1 MRWDLFWRYTL
12 DFSIIYPGAALCYLP
27 VFSCL
32 KPPRWRRMA
41 AVFGGITGLVLAC
54 SLVCTLLHICSNRL
68 LPPVLLVSFLV
79 YRYMLPGNFSMGK
92 LAYVF
97 GTMTS
102 LMGACTVLTCLIMA
116 RVEVANEEP
125 VCLPVTSLI
134 CLGLS
139 LLMVLLFIPLMRP
152 RIVWLVEEFHA
163 SRVWRI
169 AWMLPASFTLMY
181 CLMQPWDP
189 ATVLVKRVQEMGV
202 VLVVASLLVLQ
213 FLTFLFYRIAR
224 ELTANT
230 RLAEENQVLT
240 IEARRYQALRAHV
253 EETRL
258 MRHDFR
264 QHLRVISN
272 LTDAGRMEELKQ
284 YLRQYEQ
291 ELGGE
296 HVSVC
301 ENAAV
306 DAIAGYYHHYAVT
319 HETPVDWKISL
330 PEALPLP
337 ATDLCMLL
345 GNLLENALRASVSL
359 PAEQRSIHVIC
370 QMLSPAMLGLIVE
383 NAYDGAL
390 KKDGN
395 TFRSTHPG
403 GTGAGLQSVENIVRR
418 YHGKLTIETENQVF
432 SVNVLLNL

>member
-1 MRWDLFWRYTL
+1 
-12 DFSIIYPGAALCYLP
+12 
-27 VFSCL
+27 
-32 KPPRWRRMA
+32 
-41 AVFGGITGLVLAC
+41 
-54 SLVCTLLHICSNRL
+54 
-68 LPPVLLVSFLV
+68 
-79 YRYMLPGNFSMGK
+79 
-92 LAYVF
+92 
-97 GTMTS
+97 MTS
-102 LMGACTVLTCLIMA
+102 LMGACTVLTSLIMA
-116 RVEVANEEP
+116 RVEVTNAEP
-125 VCLPVTSLI
+125 VCLPVTSLV

-152 RIVWLVEEFHA
+152 RIIWLVEAFHA
-163 SRVWRI
+163 HRVWRI
-169 AWMLPASFTLMY
+169 AWLLPAAFTLMY
-181 CLMQPWDP
+181 CLMQPWYP
-189 ATVLVKRVQEMGV
+189 ATVLVQRVQRMGI
-202 VLVVASLLVLQ
+202 VLVIASLVVFN

-224 ELTANT
+224 ELTVNT
-230 RLAEENQVLT
+230 RLTEENQVLT

-272 LTDAGRMEELKQ
+272 LTDAGRTEELKQ
-284 YLRQYEQ
+284 YLRQYDQ

-306 DAIAGYYHHYAVT
+306 DAIAGYYHHYAVV
-319 HETPVDWKISL
+319 HKVPVDWKISL

-337 ATDLCMLL
+337 ETDLCMLL
-345 GNLLENALRASVSL
+345 GNLLENALQASVSL

-370 QMLSPAMLGLIVE
+370 QLLSPAMLGLIVE
-383 NAYDGAL
+383 NAYDGDL

-395 TFRSTHPG
+395 TFRSTRPG
-403 GTGAGLQSVENIVRR
+403 GTGTGLKSVENIVRR
-418 YHGKLTIETENQVF
+418 YHGKLTIETEHQVF